1 MDWFGA
7 GGNGPLIAVRAIHFA
22 ATAITTGAMV
32 FREVVAK
39 PALDSD
45 QAVAKLIRTQTL
57 MVAWIGL
64 AITVASGM
72 VWFLFQATSMS
83 GLPLGEAMTSSVLL
97 TVLNQTQFGL
107 VSEIRIVLAIIL
119 AACLAYDRFPPADW
133 FAPAAALGLTAAIA
147 WTGHA
152 GSTLGQ
158 TGNLHLTADA
168 LHLVAAAS
176 WVGGLVSLV
185 ILLAAARRHQ
195 AVAWPSLARDA
206 TMRFSTL
213 GVVSVATLLA
223 TGVVNAWILVGSFHA
238 LVVTEYGQLLM
249 LKIVVF
255 AAMLVFAAVN
265 RFCLTPRLAVSSGNE
280 PRLEALRQLT
290 RNSAIE
296 IVLGLAIF
304 AIVGLLGTLHPAI
317 HFMN

>member
-7 GGNGPLIAVRAIHFA
+7 GGNGALIVVRAIHFA
-22 ATAITTGAMV
+22 ATAIATGALV
-32 FREVVAK
+32 FRAVVAR
-39 PALDSD
+39 PALDSG
-45 QAVAKLIRTQTL
+45 QAVAMLVRTQTL
-57 MVAWIGL
+57 VIAWIGL
-64 AITVASGM
+64 AIAVASGM
-72 VWFLFQATSMS
+72 VWFLFEATSMS

-107 VSEIRIVLAIIL
+107 VSEIRIVLA
-119 AACLAYDRFPPADW
+119 ACLACYRFPLADR

-176 WVGGLVSLV
+176 WIGGLVSLAV
-185 ILLAAARRHQ
+185 LLAAVRRHHT
-195 AVAWPSLARDA
+195 ATWVSLARDV
-206 TMRFSTL
+206 TMRFSML
-213 GVVSVATLLA
+213 GIVSVATLLA
-223 TGVVNAWILVGSFHA
+223 TGMVNAWILVGSFHA
-238 LVVTEYGQLLM
+238 LLITEYGQILM
-249 LKIVVF
+249 LKVAVF

-265 RFCLTPRLAVSSGNE
+265 RFRLTPRLAVSSGNA
-280 PRLEALRQLT
+280 PRLEVLRQLE
-290 RNSAIE
+290 RNSTIE
-296 IVLGLAIF
+296 IALGLAIF

-317 HFMN
+317 HLL

>member
-7 GGNGPLIAVRAIHFA
+7 GSNVPLIVVRAIHFA
-22 ATAITTGAMV
+22 ATAITTGALV
-32 FREVVAK
+32 FRTVVAK
-39 PALDSD
+39 PALASE
-45 QAVAKLIRTQTL
+45 QAVARLIRTQTL
-57 MVAWIGL
+57 IVAWIGL
-64 AITVASGM
+64 AIAVASGM
-72 VWFLFQATSMS
+72 VWLLFQAASMS
-83 GLPLGEAMTSSVLL
+83 GLPFGEAMTSSVLL
-97 TVLNQTQFGL
+97 TVLNQTQFGR
-107 VSEIRIVLAIIL
+107 VSEIRIVLTIIL
-119 AACLAYDRFPPADW
+119 AACLACDRVPLADR
-133 FAPAAALGLTAAIA
+133 FAPAAALGLTGAIA

-176 WVGGLVSLV
+176 WIGGLVPLV

-195 AVAWPSLARDA
+195 AIAWGSFVRDA

-213 GVVSVATLLA
+213 GIVSVATLLA
-223 TGVVNAWILVGSFHA
+223 TGVVNAWILVGSFRA
-238 LVVTEYGQLLM
+238 LLITEYGQLLM

-265 RFCLTPRLAVSSGNE
+265 RFCLTPRLALSSGNA
-280 PRLEALRQLT
+280 PRLESLRQLN

-296 IVLGLAIF
+296 VALGLAIF

-317 HFMN
+317 HLL

>member
-7 GGNGPLIAVRAIHFA
+7 GGSGALIAVRAIHFA
-22 ATAITTGAMV
+22 ATAITTGALV
-32 FREVVAK
+32 FRAVVAK
-39 PALDSD
+39 PALDSE
-45 QAVAKLIRTQTL
+45 QAVAKLIRMQTL

-64 AITVASGM
+64 AVTVASGM
-72 VWFLFQATSMS
+72 VWFVFQAMSMS
-83 GLPLGEAMTSSVLL
+83 GLPLNEAMTSSVLL

-107 VSEIRIVLAIIL
+107 VSEIRFVLAIIL
-119 AACLAYDRFPPADW
+119 AACLAYDRFPLTHW

-152 GSTLGQ
+152 ASTLGQ

-176 WVGGLVSLV
+176 WVGGLAPLV

-195 AVAWPSLARDA
+195 AVGSASLARNA

-213 GVVSVATLLA
+213 GIVSVTTLLA
-223 TGVVNAWILVGSFHA
+223 TGVVNAWILVGSFPA
-238 LVVTEYGQLLM
+238 LVITDYGQLLM
-249 LKIVVF
+249 LKLVVF

-265 RFCLTPRLAVSSGNE
+265 RFCLTPRFAVSSGSE
-280 PRLEALRQLT
+280 SQLEALRQLT

-304 AIVGLLGTLHPAI
+304 VIVGLLGTLHPAI
-317 HFMN
+317 HLL

>member
-7 GGNGPLIAVRAIHFA
+7 GGSGALIAVRAIHFA
-22 ATAITTGAMV
+22 ATAITTGALV
-32 FREVVAK
+32 FRAVVAK
-39 PALDSD
+39 PALGSE
-45 QAVAKLIRTQTL
+45 QAVAKLIRVQTL

-64 AITVASGM
+64 AVTVASGM
-72 VWFLFQATSMS
+72 VWFVFQAMSMS
-83 GLPLGEAMTSSVLL
+83 GLPLNEAMTLSVLL

-107 VSEIRIVLAIIL
+107 VSEIRFVLAIIL
-119 AACLAYDRFPPADW
+119 AVCLAYDRFPLTHW

-152 GSTLGQ
+152 ASTLGQ

-168 LHLVAAAS
+168 LHLIAAAS
-176 WVGGLVSLV
+176 WIGGLVPLIV
-185 ILLAAARRHQ
+185 LLAAARRHQ
-195 AVAWPSLARDA
+195 AVGWASLARDA

-213 GVVSVATLLA
+213 GIVSVATLLA

-249 LKIVVF
+249 LKLVVF

-265 RFCLTPRLAVSSGNE
+265 RFGLTPRLAVSSGSE
-280 PRLEALRQLT
+280 SLLEALRQLT

-296 IVLGLAIF
+296 IVLGMAIF
-304 AIVGLLGTLHPAI
+304 VIVGLLGTLHPAI
-317 HFMN
+317 HLL

>member
-7 GGNGPLIAVRAIHFA
+7 GGSGALIAVRAIHFA
-22 ATAITTGAMV
+22 ATAITTGALV
-32 FREVVAK
+32 FRAVMAK
-39 PALDSD
+39 PALDSE
-45 QAVAKLIRTQTL
+45 QAVAKLIRMQTL

-64 AITVASGM
+64 AVTVASGM
-72 VWFLFQATSMS
+72 VWFVFQAMSMS
-83 GLPLGEAMTSSVLL
+83 GLPLNEAMTSSVLL

-107 VSEIRIVLAIIL
+107 VSEIRFVLAIIL
-119 AACLAYDRFPPADW
+119 AACLAYDRFPLTHW

-152 GSTLGQ
+152 ASTLGQ

-176 WVGGLVSLV
+176 WVGGLAPLV

-195 AVAWPSLARDA
+195 AVGSASLARNA

-213 GVVSVATLLA
+213 GIVSVTTLLA
-223 TGVVNAWILVGSFHA
+223 TGVVNAWILVGSFPA
-238 LVVTEYGQLLM
+238 LVITDYGQLLM
-249 LKIVVF
+249 LKLVVF

-265 RFCLTPRLAVSSGNE
+265 RFCLTPRLAVSSGSE
-280 PRLEALRQLT
+280 SQLEALRQLT

-304 AIVGLLGTLHPAI
+304 VIVGLLGTLHPAI
-317 HFMN
+317 HLL